1 MSSAR
6 AAFWSEALARAPRQ
20 LASKQ
25 LTCIQMLL
33 LSCGP
38 LHKAVEQYTMQ
49 KDIDEA
55 MAELYGHHC
64 NLPHEGR
71 GGSRNDFITSSR
83 HCHFSNVLWGPPWLA
98 LQRDFA
104 HLWKLDSRLPCSF
117 WGWGCRALYRYKL
130 ISWAF
135 TFRLPSGGGG
145 RGRER
150 RGGLSVLEILDFHS
164 LVWNSTLLSLLTHPL
179 V

>member
-71 GGSRNDFITSSR
+71 GAVGMTLLPAPDTVTFLMSCGGHPGWPCRGTLLTCGNWIPG
-83 HCHFSNVLWGPPWLA
+83 CP
-98 LQRDFA
+98 A
-104 HLWKLDSRLPCSF
+104 H
-117 WGWGCRALYRYKL
+117 
-130 ISWAF
+130 
-135 TFRLPSGGGG
+135 SGGGG
-145 RGRER
+145 AGLYIDTSSFPGRSHSGYHQEEVGGEGRGEEDS
-150 RGGLSVLEILDFHS
+150 LSWKS
-164 LVWNSTLLSLLTHPL
+164 
-179 V
+179 